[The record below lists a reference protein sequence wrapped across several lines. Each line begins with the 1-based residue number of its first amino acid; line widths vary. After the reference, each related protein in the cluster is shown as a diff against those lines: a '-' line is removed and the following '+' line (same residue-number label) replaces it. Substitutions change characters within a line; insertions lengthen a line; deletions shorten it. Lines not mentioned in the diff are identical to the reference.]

1 MVAEPTPPDDMTS
14 AIELRID
21 PRDRPVGGGQVRR
34 LLPYRA
40 RRMVGPFIYADLI
53 GPETLAPGS
62 GINVDAHPHIGLS
75 TVTYLFD
82 GRMVHRDS
90 TAAVQTID
98 PGAVNWM
105 TAGHGV
111 AHTERSHPED
121 LTATRTMHGLQTWV
135 ALPTEAEEIKPS
147 FQHAAAGD
155 IPTDKIGQSS
165 VRVAVGSGW
174 GLDSPV
180 AGSSPLILAQI
191 TLNPGS
197 PVPIASK
204 LPELAVIALAGD
216 VRVNDETITSG
227 QLAVL
232 RPETAT
238 RLSGSGTAIVL
249 GGEPVGKRTIWWNF
263 VHSNPDRI
271 EQAKSDWSNQR
282 FPQVPN
288 DHDPFVPL
296 PT

>member
-1 MVAEPTPPDDMTS
+1 MTDRTTSPDGMSS

-21 PRDRPVGGGQVRR
+21 PRIRPIGTGQVRR
-34 LLPYRA
+34 LLPFRA

-90 TAAVQTID
+90 TGAVKTIE

-105 TAGHGV
+105 TAGAGV
-111 AHTERSHPED
+111 THTERSHPDD
-121 LTATRTMHGLQTWV
+121 LIATKALHGLQTWV
-135 ALPTEAEEIKPS
+135 ALPIEAEETEPS
-147 FQHAAAGD
+147 FHHAAAAD
-155 IPTDKIGQSS
+155 IPVDVIGQSS

-180 AGSSPLILAQI
+180 PTSSPLVLAEVR
-191 TLNPGS
+191 LEAGS
-197 PVPIASK
+197 PVPVASK
-204 LPELAVIALAGD
+204 LPELAVMALTGD
-216 VRVNDETITSG
+216 VRVNDEPIAPG

-232 RPETAT
+232 RSGAAAG
-238 RLSGSGTAIVL
+238 LSGSGLAVVL
-249 GGEPVGKRTIWWNF
+249 GGEPVGHRTIWWNF
-263 VHSNPDRI
+263 VGSDPDRI
-271 EQAKSDWSNQR
+271 EQAKLDWTAQQ
-282 FPQVPN
+282 FPKVPH
-288 DHDPFVPL
+288 DHEPYVPL
-296 PT
+296 PR